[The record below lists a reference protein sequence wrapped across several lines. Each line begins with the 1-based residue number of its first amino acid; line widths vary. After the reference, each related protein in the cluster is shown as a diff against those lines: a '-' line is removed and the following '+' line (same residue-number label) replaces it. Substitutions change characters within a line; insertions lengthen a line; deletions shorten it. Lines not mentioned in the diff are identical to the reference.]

1 MSLTHH
7 IAEDDFADVS
17 KLSWECIS
25 RVIMKVRGKNPDIK
39 NAAYS
44 KLNEGQRAVF
54 SFHVY
59 FDHAR
64 KDPDSFVYW
73 SKLYTQMNFFGEIKK
88 GVSYFSNPD
97 FAGLL
102 AEIEGRLTGQTGGEL
117 QELFGRFTSAGV
129 EHILLMG
136 KAIKANRTY
145 FSTE

>member
-1 MSLTHH
+1 MNLSNNVV
-7 IAEDDFADVS
+7 EDDFIDIS

-25 RVIMKVRGKNPDIK
+25 PVIMKVRGKNPDVK
-39 NAAYS
+39 TDAYS
-44 KLNEGQRAVF
+44 RLNDGQKAIF

-73 SKLYTQMNFFGEIKK
+73 NRLYLQMNFFGEIKK

-97 FAGLL
+97 LAGLL
-102 AEIEGRLTGQTGGEL
+102 TEIEGLLSGQTSGEL
-117 QELFGRFTSAGV
+117 QGLFERFTSAGE
-129 EHILLMG
+129 EHIILMG
-136 KAIKANRTY
+136 KAINANRPY